1 MIDSDNIAMDE
12 NKIHVILIFIKA
24 RAPSLISEALEPM
37 PVLIRGRH
45 VRGVV
50 EVEVIYHKFIL
61 ADVIHF
67 TSLAKHSY
75 TVIYDS
81 NAYSIL

>member
-1 MIDSDNIAMDE
+1 
-12 NKIHVILIFIKA
+12 
-24 RAPSLISEALEPM
+24 M

-45 VRGVV
+45 VKGVV